1 VGSADENKPE
11 RSFGVMNFEPHFTS
25 PAITS
30 QKTKHSR
37 SINRLFCAA
46 AVSQSFCQ
54 LLLTDPTTAL
64 ILGYQ
69 GEDFDLDNEER
80 SRLLAIHATSLSDLA
95 TQWLHKD
102 IPIEI
107 KQPVLVYRSF
117 LQ

>member
-1 VGSADENKPE
+1 
-11 RSFGVMNFEPHFTS
+11 MNFEPQFTS

-30 QKTKHSR
+30 QKTKQSK

-54 LLLTDPTTAL
+54 LLLTDPATAL

-69 GEDFDLDNEER
+69 GEHFDLDNEEK
-80 SRLLAIHATSLSDLA
+80 SRLLTIHATSLSDFA
-95 TQWLHKD
+95 AQWLHKD

-107 KQPVLVYRSF
+107 KQPVMLYRSF